1 MFKDLHHPQQPGLR
15 PSTKATQPNNPPNNH
30 HPFDVMIFGSL
41 LSGQPFSPFFL
52 FFRKGGTW
60 MDWARF
66 FTLCF

>member
-1 MFKDLHHPQQPGLR
+1 
-15 PSTKATQPNNPPNNH
+15 
-30 HPFDVMIFGSL
+30 MIFGSL
-41 LSGQPFSPFFL
+41 LGDQPFSPFFF